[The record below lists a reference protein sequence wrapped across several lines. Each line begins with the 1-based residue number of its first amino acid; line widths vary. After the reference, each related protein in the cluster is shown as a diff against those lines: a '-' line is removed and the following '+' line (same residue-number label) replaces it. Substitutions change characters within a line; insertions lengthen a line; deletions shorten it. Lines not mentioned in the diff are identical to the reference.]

1 MKDLDAVVSAACGV
15 VECAWEV
22 IRKNQIENAAKD
34 GRCAP
39 FALLQDLMTDVR
51 LRGYSNLE
59 YWLIIGGDDGSQLKL
74 YGSDLGDIVDTMHE
88 AKEEYGGVMPKPSAV
103 MAVAVRGRIWPRI
116 VGLAFHPQPGD
127 DFHHATAE
135 GRRRARRRVLPE
147 LKIPQ
152 EG

>member
-1 MKDLDAVVSAACGV
+1 MKDFDSVIGAVGGM
-15 VECAWEV
+15 VECAWEA
-22 IRKNQIENAAKD
+22 IKKNQIDNAAKD

-39 FALLQDLMTDVR
+39 FALVQDLMTDVR
-51 LRGYSNLE
+51 LRGYSNPT
-59 YWLIIGGDDGSQLKL
+59 YWLIIDCDDDSQLKVC
-74 YGSDLGDIVDTMHE
+74 GRDLTDILDAMHD
-88 AKEEYGGVMPKPSAV
+88 AREEYGGVMPKPSAV